1 MKLATVKNG
10 SPDGRLVVVSDV
22 PFPSEADGIDFEG
35 ESGFIVDEVPMGRSP
50 KEALSHI
57 KQIEQIND
65 WPLRHR
71 AQ

>member
-35 ESGFIVDEVPMGRSP
+35 ESGFIVDEVPMGISP

-57 KQIEQIND
+57 
-65 WPLRHR
+65 
-71 AQ
+71 